1 MSPADRGT
9 SPADRR
15 WLEVSVRC
23 PSAGDRAPLLADG
36 LVALGGRA
44 IEERAGWYVTHL
56 RHPEDLPDPHDVPN
70 SGDPSGHGGPPEHG
84 DPSRHA
90 AVPDSADLPSPDDG
104 GHFERRARRALAEA
118 TGLKGIEVRVAWKE
132 HEDWA
137 ETWKRGLGVRRITG
151 RIVVRPSWLE
161 HVPAGPEEIV
171 IVLDPGM
178 AFGTAE
184 HGTTRG
190 CLRLLDRAVRSGE
203 RVLDVGAGSGILA
216 VAAARLGAEEVVAIE
231 GDPLAVEAIEENVTA
246 NGVADRVRI
255 VGAWAEIPGL
265 LDLGPVDG
273 IVANIETGILTP
285 LFPGLVGALRPGGWL
300 IVSGILGAEWPGV
313 ARDLEA
319 AGCHVLDTDVDDEWT
334 SGLLTR
340 RA

>member
-1 MSPADRGT
+1 MSPADRGM

-23 PSAGDRAPLLADG
+23 PSAGDRAPLLAEG
-36 LVALGGRA
+36 LFALGGRA
-44 IEERAGWYVTHL
+44 VEERAGWYVTHL
-56 RHPEDLPDPHDVPN
+56 RHPEDLPDPDGAPN
-70 SGDPSGHGGPPEHG
+70 GGDPLGPGNPSGPG
-84 DPSRHA
+84 
-90 AVPDSADLPSPDDG
+90 AVSDSADLPSHDDAG
-104 GHFERRARRALAEA
+104 RFERRARRALAEA

-151 RIVVRPSWLE
+151 RVVVRPSWLK
-161 HVPAGPEEIV
+161 HVAAGPEEIV

-190 CLRLLDRAVRSGE
+190 CLRLLDRAVGSGE
-203 RVLDVGAGSGILA
+203 RVLDVGAGSGILS
-216 VAAARLGAEEVVAIE
+216 VAAARLGAWEVVAIE
-231 GDPLAVEAIEENVTA
+231 GDPLAVEAIEENVIA

-255 VGAWAEIPGL
+255 EGAWTEVPAL
-265 LDLGPVDG
+265 LALGPVDG

-300 IVSGILGAEWPGV
+300 IVSGILEAEWSGV

-319 AGCHVLDTDVDDEWT
+319 AGCRVLDTDIDDEWT

>member
-36 LVALGGRA
+36 LIALGGRA

-56 RHPEDLPDPHDVPN
+56 RHPDDLPDPDDVPRPD
-70 SGDPSGHGGPPEHG
+70 DPS
-84 DPSRHA
+84 
-90 AVPDSADLPSPDDG
+90 

-118 TGLKGIEVRVAWKE
+118 TGLEGIEVRVAWKE

-190 CLRLLDRAVRSGE
+190 CLRLLDRAVGSGE
-203 RVLDVGAGSGILA
+203 RVLDVGAGSGILS
-216 VAAARLGAEEVVAIE
+216 VAAARLGAGEVVAIE

-300 IVSGILGAEWPGV
+300 IVSGILEAEWSGV

-319 AGCHVLDTDVDDEWT
+319 AGCRVLDTDVDDEWT